1 MTPLTT
7 LPDPRSA
14 WRDAR
19 TGPPELLAGGLLLAA
34 VAIGAWTGWLPGFA
48 LVAVGLIGIAAAV
61 VDPRLFLLAY
71 VALIPF
77 EGSTALGGIT
87 NLSRFAGIGFAAGYV
102 MRRGTAI
109 RLDTIPAA
117 GWAFVGLATAS
128 FLWSIDRSSSL
139 AQIFTLLQL
148 FVVAVLIADF
158 IVEEER
164 AARWVGL
171 AYAVAAVGT
180 ALIGSW
186 IWVVARNTLVAG
198 RATAFAGQDAAQF
211 TAVLIPALLVL
222 VWETLRRPRV
232 LPMVGIGVIAVAMLA
247 SGTRS
252 AWVAIGIAVMAGF
265 LPRISMRQRLG
276 VGIALGVVA
285 LVAFLV
291 PALYSETYGRLS
303 DAISSGGTGR
313 LDIWT
318 IGLRLWTDHPVVGV
332 GYGAFPA
339 ALTLEAMRATAI
351 PTPDTGFL
359 TPPVGSHSII
369 VGTLLELGVIGFGC
383 VVAFFW
389 SVARPH
395 RNDVSLAEIARLAV
409 LTMMVQ
415 ALFLD
420 ILGRKQLWL
429 FIALAGGLT
438 VANQTRRRATLA
450 PQPDGG
456 VPLAAPVPAP
466 RRTRAGKPKPRVQ
479 AAGAAGAAD
488 AEPDPGATP
497 RRSTRRTPRPPA
509 EISSA
514 VEVSA
519 EGAME
524 PGPGPAPAAPNPGPP
539 AAARAEGPAAPTSP
553 KPRTRR
559 RG

>member
-1 MTPLTT
+1 
-7 LPDPRSA
+7 
-14 WRDAR
+14 
-19 TGPPELLAGGLLLAA
+19 
-34 VAIGAWTGWLPGFA
+34 
-48 LVAVGLIGIAAAV
+48 
-61 VDPRLFLLAY
+61 
-71 VALIPF
+71 
-77 EGSTALGGIT
+77 
-87 NLSRFAGIGFAAGYV
+87 
-102 MRRGTAI
+102 
-109 RLDTIPAA
+109 
-117 GWAFVGLATAS
+117 
-128 FLWSIDRSSSL
+128 
-139 AQIFTLLQL
+139 
-148 FVVAVLIADF
+148 
-158 IVEEER
+158 
-164 AARWVGL
+164 
-171 AYAVAAVGT
+171 
-180 ALIGSW
+180 
-186 IWVVARNTLVAG
+186 
-198 RATAFAGQDAAQF
+198 
-211 TAVLIPALLVL
+211 
-222 VWETLRRPRV
+222 
-232 LPMVGIGVIAVAMLA
+232 
-247 SGTRS
+247 
-252 AWVAIGIAVMAGF
+252 
-265 LPRISMRQRLG
+265 
-276 VGIALGVVA
+276 
-285 LVAFLV
+285 
-291 PALYSETYGRLS
+291 
-303 DAISSGGTGR
+303 
-313 LDIWT
+313 
-318 IGLRLWTDHPVVGV
+318 
-332 GYGAFPA
+332 
-339 ALTLEAMRATAI
+339 
-351 PTPDTGFL
+351 
-359 TPPVGSHSII
+359 
-369 VGTLLELGVIGFGC
+369 
-383 VVAFFW
+383 
-389 SVARPH
+389 VARPH